1 MSIEDYKI
9 EYPFL
14 DILITLSQEKDKIKM
29 LKIIE
34 ELINNEKQP
43 LPYLTIH
50 DKSVFDD
57 DRIFQKMIQKE
68 FIYCL
73 IQKGK
78 KLIVDNPINKLR
90 AFLAKII
97 KLVYS
102 QLQSKEFKS
111 HFKIIIIS
119 MINSLTWSTFKE
131 ESIQIQFLIKNIK
144 NIMMSN
150 EQCETIILEH
160 SQVSSIILILGFNY
174 YR

>member
-1 MSIEDYKI
+1 MSIEDYKT

-14 DILITLSQEKDKIKM
+14 DILINLSQENDKIKM
-29 LKIIE
+29 LKLIE
-34 ELINNEKQP
+34 ELINKEKQP

-50 DKSVFDD
+50 DKSVFDND
-57 DRIFQKMIQKE
+57 STFQKMIQKE

-78 KLIVDNPINKLR
+78 KLIVDNPINRIR
-90 AFLAKII
+90 AFLSKII

-102 QLQSKEFKS
+102 QLLSKEFKS
-111 HFKIIIIS
+111 IFKIIIIS

-160 SQVSSIILILGFNY
+160 SQVSIILILGFNY
-174 YR
+174 SR